1 MTTLIVTLPLS
12 MPDSG
17 LEYDYVLTP
26 DDKTIT
32 RFGRVAAPLL
42 PPLSKAGSEVVAVVP
57 AQALSWH
64 RVEIPKGVIDKS
76 LLNRGGQSA
85 RLRAVLEGLLEEQL
99 LDDPGNLHFALA
111 PDVRAGQPVWVAVC
125 DRAWLRACMQAL
137 DLAQHPVARIVPEF
151 APDTNDSKLR
161 SELFVTQAQGSALL
175 VVTGAQGVTVL
186 PPGAT
191 AVALLSWPETDPIVA
206 EPGVAVLAEQLF
218 KRQASLLPPAQ
229 RWLQA
234 AQSAWNLA
242 QFDMVSSSHARTLK
256 KLSLGWASFRRAP
269 QWRAARWA
277 VWLLLATHVLG
288 LNAWAWKEK
297 TALESKR
304 AAIRNTLLQ
313 TFPDVRVVVDAP
325 LQMEREVSALQ
336 QAAGAVSSRDL
347 EGILLALSAVTSTN
361 QTLTAIEFVAGEAR
375 LKGLQLRPDESEALA
390 TRLSAH
396 GYRMRVEGQ
405 QLLIRQEN
413 AR

>member
-42 PPLSKAGSEVVAVVP
+42 PALSKAGSEVVAVVP
-57 AQALSWH
+57 MQALSWH

-151 APDTNDSKLR
+151 APDTSDSKHR
-161 SELFVTQAQGSALL
+161 SELFATQAQGGALL
-175 VVTGAQGVTVL
+175 VVTGTQGVTVL
-186 PPGAT
+186 PLGAT
-191 AVALLSWPETDPIVA
+191 AVTLLSWPETDPVVA
-206 EPGVAVLAEQLF
+206 EPGVAVMAEQLF
-218 KRQASLLPPAQ
+218 KRQVSLLPPAQ

-242 QFDMVSSSHARTLK
+242 QFDMASSSRARTLK

-277 VWLLLATHVLG
+277 AWLLVATHVIG

-297 TALESKR
+297 TALEGKR

-313 TFPDVRVVVDAP
+313 TFPDVRVVLDAP
-325 LQMEREVSALQ
+325 MQMERELSALQ

-347 EGILLALSAVTSTN
+347 EAILLALSAVTSAN
-361 QTLTAIEFVAGEAR
+361 QALTAIEFVAGEAR
-375 LKGLQLRPDESEALA
+375 LKGLQLKPNEAEELA
-390 TRLSAH
+390 TRLRAH
-396 GYRMRVEGQ
+396 GYKLRVEGQ
-405 QLLIRQEN
+405 QLLIQQEN
-413 AR
+413 TR